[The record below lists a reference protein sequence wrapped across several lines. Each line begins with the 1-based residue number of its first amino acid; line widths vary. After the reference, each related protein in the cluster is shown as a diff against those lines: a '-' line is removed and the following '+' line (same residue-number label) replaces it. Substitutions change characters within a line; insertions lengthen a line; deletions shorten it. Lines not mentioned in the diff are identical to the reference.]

1 MAVYQR
7 NYAPNT
13 GELTNRKR
21 RFLILP
27 KYAYQDIFRS
37 KAFLTFFVACF
48 VWPAILMLFTYISYN
63 SNFLKMIATMTGT
76 SPEPGSIFGFTYN
89 GNFFLAAFMVPQ
101 YVMGFFLS
109 FIVGPALIS
118 SDIRN
123 NGLPLYLSRPFSRAD
138 YILGKFSV
146 LAILLSMI
154 TWVPGLLI
162 YGLNGYLAGNG
173 WIFKNMKIAVGI
185 FFGSWISIV
194 LLSLISLALS
204 AYMKWKPLAR
214 LGLFGV
220 FMIAGALG
228 SLINVILRT
237 QWGTLLN
244 IGELLRIVWTD
255 MFGGTR
261 FYEFPVWLAWFSLI
275 AFCLFFLAL
284 LVRKIKAYE
293 VVSS

>member
-1 MAVYQR
+1 MAVYER
-7 NYAPNT
+7 NYAPYT
-13 GELTNRKR
+13 GELTNRKS
-21 RFLILP
+21 RFLVLP
-27 KYAYQDIFRS
+27 KYAYQEIFAS

-48 VWPAILMLFTYISYN
+48 IWPAILMLFTYISYN
-63 SNFLKMIATMTGT
+63 ANFLKMISMLTQTNA
-76 SPEPGSIFGFTYN
+76 EPGALFGFSYN

-101 YVMGFFLS
+101 YFMAFFLS

-118 SDIRN
+118 GDIRN
-123 NGLPLYLSRPFSRAD
+123 NGLPLYLSRPFRRAD

-146 LAILLSMI
+146 LAILLSLI
-154 TWVPGLLI
+154 TWVPGLMI
-162 YGLNGYLAGNG
+162 YCLNGYLAGGG
-173 WIFKNMKIAVGI
+173 WIFKNLRIAVAI
-185 FFGSWISIV
+185 FFGSWISII

-220 FMIAGALG
+220 FLIAGALG
-228 SLINVILRT
+228 SLINLIVGT

-244 IGELLRIVWTD
+244 VGELLRIVWTD
-255 MFGGTR
+255 MFGATR
-261 FYEFPVWLAWFSLI
+261 FYDFPVGLAWFALI
-275 AFCLFFLAL
+275 SFCLFFLAL

>member
-1 MAVYQR
+1 MAVYER
-7 NYAPNT
+7 NYAPYT
-13 GELTNRKR
+13 GELTNRKS

-27 KYAYQDIFRS
+27 KYAYQEIFAS
-37 KAFLTFFVACF
+37 KAFLTFFVTCF
-48 VWPAILMLFTYISYN
+48 VWPVILMLFTYISYN
-63 SNFLKMIATMTGT
+63 ANFLKMISMMTQT
-76 SPEPGSIFGFTYN
+76 NAEPGSLFGFAYN

-101 YVMGFFLS
+101 YFMAFFMS

-118 SDIRN
+118 GDIRN
-123 NGLPLYLSRPFSRAD
+123 NGLPLYLSRPFRRAD

-146 LAILLSMI
+146 LAILLSLI
-154 TWVPGLLI
+154 TWVPGLMI

-173 WIFKNMKIAVGI
+173 WIFKNLKIAVAI
-185 FFGSWISIV
+185 FFGSWISII

-220 FMIAGALG
+220 FLIAGALG
-228 SLINVILRT
+228 SLINLIVGT

-244 IGELLRIVWTD
+244 VGELLRIVWTD
-255 MFGGTR
+255 MFGATR
-261 FYEFPVWLAWFSLI
+261 FYDFPVWLAWLALI
-275 AFCLFFLAL
+275 SFCFFFLAL